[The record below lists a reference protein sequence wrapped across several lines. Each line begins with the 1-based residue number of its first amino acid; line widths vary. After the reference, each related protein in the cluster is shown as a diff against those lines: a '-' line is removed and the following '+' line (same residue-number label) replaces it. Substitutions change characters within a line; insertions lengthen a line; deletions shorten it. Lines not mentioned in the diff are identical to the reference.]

1 VYKTIFLDIGFVNH
15 FNQIDLTELENL
27 VTANEG
33 ILAEQFVGQELLAQ
47 NQPWLDPQLYY
58 WSREEKSSNAEIDFI
73 FQHKNHIYPVEV
85 KAGKTGTLKS
95 MQLYLYEKK
104 FTFELRAFN
113 SIISP
118 TILRHQSSNQRLVK
132 KFYRLNGGL

>member
-1 VYKTIFLDIGFVNH
+1 VNH
-15 FNQIDLTELENL
+15 FNQIDLTEIENL

-132 KFYRLNGGL
+132 KFYRLNGLLRLFYIHR

>member
-1 VYKTIFLDIGFVNH
+1 VNH

-132 KFYRLNGGL
+132 KFYRLNGLLRLFYIHR